1 MLLAVYVI
9 RDPHLSMGTEKPMDI
24 FEGWTDYT
32 DRLRKNWIRL
42 VKETDTVIIPGD
54 ISWGMTLDE
63 ALPDFVFL
71 NSLPG
76 RKIISKG
83 NHDLWWPTMKKLE
96 EFKNRHGL
104 DTISFLFNN
113 SYEVEDFIICGTRG
127 WSFENG
133 SPDDEKIIL
142 REAGRLRAS
151 LRYRESEKEKIV
163 FLHYPPIY
171 QNMVSEKII
180 DVMKEFG
187 VRRCYYGHLHG
198 RTINYAFNGVREGI
212 KYKLI
217 SADSL
222 EFCPYIID
230 Y

>member
-1 MLLAVYVI
+1 MLLSVYVI
-9 RDPHLSMGTEKPMDI
+9 RDPHLSMGTEKPMDV

-32 DRLRKNWIRL
+32 ERLKKNWIRL
-42 VKETDTVIIPGD
+42 VKDTDTVVLPGD
-54 ISWGMTLDE
+54 ISWGMTLSE
-63 ALPDFVFL
+63 ALPDFQFI

-96 EFKNRHGL
+96 EFKARNGL
-104 DTISFLFNN
+104 ETISFLFNN

-127 WSFENG
+127 WNFENG

-151 LRYRESEKEKIV
+151 LRYQESDKEKIV

-171 QNMVSEKII
+171 QNMTSEKII

-198 RTINYAFNGVREGI
+198 KTINYAFNGERDGI
-212 KYKLI
+212 KYRLI
-217 SADSL
+217 SADNL